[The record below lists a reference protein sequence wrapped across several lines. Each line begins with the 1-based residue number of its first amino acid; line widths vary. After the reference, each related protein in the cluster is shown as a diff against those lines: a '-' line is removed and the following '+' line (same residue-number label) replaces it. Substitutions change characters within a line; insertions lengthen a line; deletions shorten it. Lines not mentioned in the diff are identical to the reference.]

1 MRGMSATRPTPY
13 ERYLPWRRWVEVG
26 FWVGLTV
33 VNAVANSY
41 TVVTDIRKNDLAYAT
56 WEPVVWE
63 WSSGIM
69 WLALA
74 WPVVWFSRRFPIHWD
89 NWQRQL
95 PWHVLASVAVSLIHV
110 LGMVGLRT
118 LAYAS
123 QGQPYEFGDWPRELF
138 YEYVKDARTYVGM
151 VVLISF
157 YRLLLRRLQGEAS
170 LLAEPDEGQ
179 PVEPLD
185 RPERFLVRKLGRD
198 FLVAA
203 ADIEWLQ
210 ASGNYVNLRCAATTT
225 RCAARSLASS
235 RAWTR
240 ACSPASTAAIS
251 STWARS
257 PRSSRWTPARPACTC
272 STARSSPAAGAT
284 ARPCASG
291 STARLPPPEP
301 AKPRATDVRS
311 PASGPGGRAGR
322 QERLNPRLSQGRSWL
337 PR

>member
-41 TVVTDIRKNDLAYAT
+41 TVVTDIRKNDLPYAT

-138 YEYVKDARTYVGM
+138 YEYVTDARTYVGM

-210 ASGNYVNLRCAATTT
+210 ASGNYVNLRVRGHDYPLRSTIAGIESRLDPRLFT
-225 RCAARSLASS
+225 RVHRSYIVNLGQVASIE
-235 RAWTR
+235 
-240 ACSPASTAAIS
+240 PLD
-251 STWARS
+251 
-257 PRSSRWTPARPACTC
+257 
-272 STARSSPAAGAT
+272 AGE
-284 ARPCASG
+284 
-291 STARLPPPEP
+291 ARLHLLDGTIIPCSRRYRQALRERIDG
-301 AKPRATDVRS
+301 AA
-311 PASGPGGRAGR
+311 ASA
-322 QERLNPRLSQGRSWL
+322 
-337 PR
+337 

>member
-1 MRGMSATRPTPY
+1 MTGLFAAAQSAVSFDTPANIAFA
-13 ERYLPWRRWVEVG
+13 VIA
-26 FWVGLTV
+26 V
-33 VNAVANSY
+33 VMVIAAVR
-41 TVVTDIRKNDLAYAT
+41 VVTTRN
-56 WEPVVWE
+56 VVHAALWLMIVLGGNGLLYLLLQAE
-63 WSSGIM
+63 FVAMTQFLVYLGAIVVLFLFGIM
-69 WLALA
+69 LTRAPLGR
-74 WPVVWFSRRFPIHWD
+74 SDDLD
-89 NWQRQL
+89 NDQR
-95 PWHVLASVAVSLIHV
+95 WMGVAVSLIHV

-210 ASGNYVNLRCAATTT
+210 ASGNYVNLRVRGHDYPLRSTIAGIESRLDPRLFT
-225 RCAARSLASS
+225 RVHRSYIVNLGQVASIE
-235 RAWTR
+235 
-240 ACSPASTAAIS
+240 PLD
-251 STWARS
+251 
-257 PRSSRWTPARPACTC
+257 
-272 STARSSPAAGAT
+272 AGE
-284 ARPCASG
+284 
-291 STARLPPPEP
+291 ARLHLLDGTILPCSRRYRQALRERIDG
-301 AKPRATDVRS
+301 AA
-311 PASGPGGRAGR
+311 ASA
-322 QERLNPRLSQGRSWL
+322 
-337 PR
+337 